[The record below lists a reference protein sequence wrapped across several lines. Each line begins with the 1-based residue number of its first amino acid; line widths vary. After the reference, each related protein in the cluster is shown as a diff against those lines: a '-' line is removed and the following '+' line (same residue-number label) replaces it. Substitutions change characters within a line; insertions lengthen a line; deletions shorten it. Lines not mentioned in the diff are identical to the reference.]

1 VAFCKL
7 SPGQAA
13 ALMFIVGTM
22 SSPKTPQEIKRVIQD
37 KNWKTLQVLLN
48 LGSSDNEITV
58 PTEADIASVGNLPT
72 GVQNADFLLAMID
85 VQGTDDA
92 KTQFQ
97 QALDTHCW
105 DWVAQTLLSHMT
117 ATGLTFTGA
126 DLHQAYA
133 PSDNSPCRMPPQP
146 SDFDKSIAKLIN
158 TGELVGDL
166 FSKPLPDFF
175 ANDYP
180 KFFKATNIPD
190 FFKGPFAEFFV
201 SIGDN
206 IKDAFTGFTARVKEA
221 FDDVGRQDSTQ
232 W

>member
-1 VAFCKL
+1 
-7 SPGQAA
+7 
-13 ALMFIVGTM
+13 MFIVGTM

-146 SDFDKSIAKLIN
+146 GDFDKSIAKLIN

-175 ANDYP
+175 ANDFP
-180 KFFKATNIPD
+180 KFFKAANIPG
-190 FFKGPFAEFFV
+190 FVKGPFAEFFV

-206 IKDAFTGFTARVKEA
+206 INDAFTGFNARVTEA
-221 FDDVGRQDSTQ
+221 FRQMGILESTQ

>member
-1 VAFCKL
+1 MAFCKL

-22 SSPKTPQEIKRVIQD
+22 SFPKTPQEIKKIIQD
-37 KNWKTLQVLLN
+37 KNWNSLQVLLN
-48 LGSSDNEITV
+48 LGSSDNDITV

-72 GVQNADFLLAMID
+72 GVQNAHFLLAMID

-92 KTQFQ
+92 KTLFQ

-105 DWVAQTLLSHMT
+105 DWGAQTLLSHMT

-146 SDFDKSIAKLIN
+146 SDFDKSIAKIVN
-158 TGELVGDL
+158 TGELVGDF

-175 ANDYP
+175 ENDFP
-180 KFFKATNIPD
+180 KFFKAINIPD

-206 IKDAFTGFTARVKEA
+206 IKDAFTSFTTRVKEA
-221 FDDVGRQDSTQ
+221 LASVGNGSSAQ

>member
-1 VAFCKL
+1 
-7 SPGQAA
+7 
-13 ALMFIVGTM
+13 MFIVGTM
-22 SSPKTPQEIKRVIQD
+22 SSPKTPQEMTKVIRD
-37 KNWKTLQVLLN
+37 KNWNSLQVLLY
-48 LGSSDNEITV
+48 LGSSDIDITV

-105 DWVAQTLLSHMT
+105 DWVAQTLLLSHMT

-133 PSDNSPCRMPPQP
+133 PSDNSACRMPPQP
-146 SDFDKSIAKLIN
+146 GDFDKSIAKLIN
-158 TGELVGDL
+158 TGELVGDF

-175 ANDYP
+175 ANDFP
-180 KFFKATNIPD
+180 KFFKAIKIPD

-221 FDDVGRQDSTQ
+221 FSEVGRRDSTQ